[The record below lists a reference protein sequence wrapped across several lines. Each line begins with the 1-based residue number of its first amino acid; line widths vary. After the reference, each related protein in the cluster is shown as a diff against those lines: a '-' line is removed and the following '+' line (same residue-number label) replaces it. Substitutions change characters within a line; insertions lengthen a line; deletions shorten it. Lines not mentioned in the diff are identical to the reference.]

1 MNYLSNKIPEDFNNN
16 LKQIFNFLSL
26 SGKYNVIG
34 SANLK
39 SINYN
44 SDYDLDEFYSGH
56 STNIYDKIYYLFR
69 EKFIQF
75 KKNPNTF
82 VIDFKC
88 GELDN
93 EPIRWNYYD
102 ITNGYKI
109 LSNNRKIFF
118 QDCLKLKSTI
128 KLDLI
133 YLLNGTFIDINEIYY
148 LHLNN
153 TTNYKKSNS
162 NKKNI
167 LESIK
172 ESYDEYLREKDY
184 FKALKRCFS
193 YKSLENPKKYKP
205 QLLKLIDFFN
215 SFTGK
220 INKSKNDLE
229 LLHVLIENNFR
240 KPKIEDI
247 KNNLQIIKQFLSIS
261 NVSMEIDNICSSNSL
276 KQMDSKIQKL
286 RDILFSISNKNTLDF
301 IHKNK
306 NLII

>member
-1 MNYLSNKIPEDFNNN
+1 MNSLSNKIPEDYNNN
-16 LKQIFNFLSL
+16 LKKIFNLLSL

-34 SANLK
+34 SANFK

-44 SDYDLDEFYSGH
+44 SDYDLDEFFSSH
-56 STNIYDKIYYLFR
+56 STNIYDKVYHLFR

-82 VIDFKC
+82 IVDFKC
-88 GELDN
+88 GEFHD
-93 EPIRWNYYD
+93 EPIRWGYND
-102 ITNGYKI
+102 ISNGYKI
-109 LSNNRKIFF
+109 LSNHQKISF

-133 YLLNGTFIDINEIYY
+133 VLLNGTFIDINEIYY

-153 TTNYKKSNS
+153 TTNYSKSET
-162 NKKNI
+162 NKKHI

-172 ESYDEYLREKDY
+172 ESYNEYLREKDY

-193 YKSLENPKKYKP
+193 YKSMENAKKYKS
-205 QLLKLIDFFN
+205 QIIQLIDFFN

-229 LLHVLIENNFR
+229 LLHILIENKFR
-240 KPKIEDI
+240 KPDIRDI

-261 NVSMEIDNICSSNSL
+261 DVSMEIDKICSSKSL
-276 KQMDSKIQKL
+276 KNLDFKIQKL